1 MTTMPQP
8 GDYSA
13 SGLPQHQDIFNAW
26 MFLQMNNAAQPPM
39 YRDGFGV
46 ALAKSLLDAGER
58 RPQMLAAG
66 LLAIM
71 PPALNGVISRR
82 VGADCAATVQEF
94 ARHAMTRYA
103 YIDFASPE
111 VKKITM
117 AVMRANMTQM
127 EKHGEQTLERLR
139 KFESNSEESTI
150 DIAVPMLPD
159 QRSFLLIY
167 DKVSGTTGNA
177 QIENSYLDA
186 ALSYSAYRGDY
197 LRQLSTMRALPAR
210 LHQAVAAQL
219 QETPQ
224 AAHFDT
230 TLLLDT
236 PEIRAI
242 YEQLR
247 LDPRVSAEQLQ
258 DAVGIAEILSDS
270 GDCAPVTVAAALL
283 GTCLPHINSA
293 DTHFLRD
300 IAGEDTLDLINDNAE
315 AARAQLPV
323 DQAPVP
329 LQHITLA
336 RAILAMREGE
346 HVAARLCTQLDL
358 HASDIPEQERSRYA
372 AQTTQAIGHDLQE
385 IIETLQ
391 PHAHDMGAPAL
402 ASALDSQIRRTF
414 EELQRLRDFVSPQD
428 RAQMKRT
435 QRPGPSF

>member
-8 GDYSA
+8 GDFSA

-26 MFLQMNNAAQPPM
+26 LFLQANNAAQPPM

-46 ALAKSLLDAGER
+46 ALAKTLLDSGER

-71 PPALNGVISRR
+71 PPALNNLIRRR
-82 VGADCAATVQEF
+82 VGTDCAATVQEF

-103 YIDFASPE
+103 YIDFASPD

-117 AVMRANMTQM
+117 AVMQANMMQM

-139 KFESNSEESTI
+139 KFERDDQATI

-167 DKVSGTTGNA
+167 DKVSDTTGNA
-177 QIENSYLDA
+177 QLENAYLDA
-186 ALSYSAYRGDY
+186 ALSYSAYRNDY

-210 LHQAVAAQL
+210 LHQAVAQQL
-219 QETPQ
+219 QENPP
-224 AAHFDT
+224 APLFEA

-247 LDPRVSAEQLQ
+247 LDPRVNAEQLQ

-283 GTCLPHINSA
+283 GSCLPHINSA
-293 DTHFLRD
+293 DTNFLRD
-300 IAGEDTLDLINDNAE
+300 IAGEDALDIITDNAE

-323 DQAPVP
+323 DQAPAP

-346 HVAARLCTQLDL
+346 QVAARLCEQLDI
-358 HASDIPEQERSRYA
+358 HASDLSAQDRSRYA

-391 PHAHDMGAPAL
+391 PHAHDMSAPAL
-402 ASALDSQIRRTF
+402 AGALDSQIRRTF
-414 EELQRLRDFVSPQD
+414 EELKRLRDFVSPED
-428 RAQMKRT
+428 RVKA
-435 QRPGPSF
+435 QRPRREGPSF

>member
-8 GDYSA
+8 GDFSA
-13 SGLPQHQDIFNAW
+13 SGLPHHQDVFNAW
-26 MFLQMNNAAQPPM
+26 LFLQANNTAQPPM

-46 ALAKSLLDAGER
+46 ALAKTLLDSGER
-58 RPQMLAAG
+58 RPQILAAG

-71 PPALNGVISRR
+71 PPALNNLIRRR
-82 VGADCAATVQEF
+82 VSADCAATVQEF

-103 YIDFASPE
+103 YIDFASPD

-117 AVMRANMTQM
+117 AVMQANMTQM

-139 KFESNSEESTI
+139 KFERDDQATI

-167 DKVSGTTGNA
+167 DKVSDTTGNA
-177 QIENSYLDA
+177 QLENTYLDA
-186 ALSYSAYRGDY
+186 ALSYSAYRNDY
-197 LRQLSTMRALPAR
+197 LRQLSTMRTLPAR
-210 LHQAVAAQL
+210 LHQAVAQQL
-219 QETPQ
+219 QENPP
-224 AAHFDT
+224 APLFEA

-247 LDPRVSAEQLQ
+247 LDPRVNAEQLQ

-293 DTHFLRD
+293 DTQFLRD
-300 IAGEDTLDLINDNAE
+300 IAGDDTLDIITDNAE

-323 DQAPVP
+323 DQAPAP

-346 HVAARLCTQLDL
+346 QVAARLCEQLDI
-358 HASDIPEQERSRYA
+358 HASDLSAQDRSRYA

-391 PHAHDMGAPAL
+391 PHAHDMSAPAL
-402 ASALDSQIRRTF
+402 AGALDSQIRRTF
-414 EELQRLRDFVSPQD
+414 EELKRLRDFVSPED
-428 RAQMKRT
+428 RAKA
-435 QRPGPSF
+435 QRPRREGPSF